1 MPASDPRPGVD
12 IAVTRCVSP
21 ARLRIP
27 SRISIS
33 ATENSIARPIRGG
46 ITTPKT
52 MITPP
57 TRVMVTVWP
66 MPHRLPIR
74 AALQA
79 VRCRLTIVATAMT
92 WSGSIACRIPRS
104 SPKRMMGRLAI
115 VAASFPPLLGRLC
128 GVEDPVDQ
136 ARWEVEGTPTRSPPH
151 RRLSVPPRTTSAT
164 TSPPLVLD
172 GEGMTSCHPLRPSL
186 QTAPLQERSLRLLLR
201 LEALAHELP
210 AVVTMEVLGRRLVVA
225 CLHLLALPRVLPVG
239 RLTVLRRLLCLA
251 ALVLMGLAVPL
262 EAIGHELLAD
272 VAGQLLVVSLGIA
285 GRH

>member
-1 MPASDPRPGVD
+1 MGGGGNSHTIPA
-12 IAVTRCVSP
+12 
-21 ARLRIP
+21 
-27 SRISIS
+27 
-33 ATENSIARPIRGG
+33 
-46 ITTPKT
+46 
-52 MITPP
+52 
-57 TRVMVTVWP
+57 
-66 MPHRLPIR
+66 
-74 AALQA
+74 
-79 VRCRLTIVATAMT
+79 
-92 WSGSIACRIPRS
+92 
-104 SPKRMMGRLAI
+104 
-115 VAASFPPLLGRLC
+115 
-128 GVEDPVDQ
+128 
-136 ARWEVEGTPTRSPPH
+136 H

-272 VAGQLLVVSLGIA
+272 VAGQLLLVSRGQPDDQQDPNERSERCVHGVLPSWWLW
-285 GRH
+285 